1 SHSFGYDCKRRCNL
15 QLLDEQT
22 LVYVAGNILVLQ
34 DLISRQQRYLRSSG
48 GGGIGAITTHP
59 NKQYFAVGEK
69 GNHPDII
76 IYEYPSL
83 RPYRILRGGT
93 EQAYCHLDWSADG
106 ELLASVGASP
116 DYMLTLWDW
125 RQEDVML
132 SCKAVSQDV
141 YRVSFSPHNPGQLT
155 SCGSGHIKF
164 WKMASS
170 FTGLKLQGLMGHFGK
185 TTATDIESYVVLPDG
200 KVVSGS
206 DWGNLLLWN
215 GNSIK
220 VEICR
225 KEGRTCHT
233 GTSLPFAMEEG
244 QLLTIGADGAVRGWY
259 LETIDDADSQDE
271 GSRFELEPMNELVL
285 GHNVSLSSM
294 VRSGHHD
301 SFIWY
306 AQDAMGAIWKLDL
319 SFTHTTPDPEC
330 LFQFHCG
337 AIQGMDVSRS
347 SHLMATTALGRSVRV
362 FDFLSKKELTT
373 NRFNQGGTALCWAP
387 PQVERGRGLLVVGFE
402 DGVVRLLDV
411 FDPERLQ
418 MIPRRNRRGE
428 AELHL
433 RQAFKPHSTSV
444 SAVAY
449 DHNADMLATASSD
462 CTVFFFSV
470 GEKYRPLGFVRV
482 PGPVQ
487 ALEWSPRTHS
497 ESCLLVLCGT
507 GHVVEV
513 QSPDLELSEQR
524 QTYQLSTLS
533 TKAFCFKSI
542 KSRIQVPPTLHLHR
556 EEVAQRQA
564 LKEKRRREREEWFKQ
579 TQNYELESEEEQ
591 EEEKLPPI
599 HLPNPPSPLCCGFY
613 SQPGRFW
620 LSMGGYDA
628 GFLYHCEFSEDQG
641 QDPAQRQ
648 DEPFKALPIHNAEHD
663 PIVSVTFSS
672 EQHLLLC
679 GMTSGSL
686 RVYPLSPGDHN
697 LESMH
702 HYWNLSIHDNTYG
715 ALRHLRV
722 SHDELFVLTAGDDGN
737 IFSFSLLPP
746 EKRPQHVPHTKV
758 PSPQTGLEHEEVA
771 QDIDNPSAYS
781 IEMAKQMLE
790 SDRVQHVAEQKI
802 LRKRKTLGDLQ
813 KSVRL
818 LLSENQTLPLHVRL
832 QPQVWT
838 R

>member
-1 SHSFGYDCKRRCNL
+1 SHSFGYDCKRRANL

-34 DLISRQQRYLRSSG
+34 DLISRQQRYLRSCG

-69 GNHPDII
+69 GSYPDII
-76 IYEYPSL
+76 IYEYTSL

-93 EQAYCHLDWSADG
+93 ERAYCHLDFSTDG
-106 ELLASVGASP
+106 ELLASVGTSP

-125 RQEDVML
+125 RQEGVML

-141 YRVSFSPHNPGQLT
+141 YRISFSPHMPEQLT

-164 WKMASS
+164 WKMANT

-185 TTATDIESYVVLPDG
+185 TTTTDIESYVVLPDG

-206 DWGNLLLWN
+206 DWGNLLLWD

-225 KEGRTCHT
+225 KEGRTCHA
-233 GTSLPFAMEEG
+233 GIALPFAMEEG
-244 QLLTIGADGAVRGWY
+244 QLLTMGADGAVRGWD
-259 LETIDDADSQDE
+259 LESIDGADSQGD
-271 GSRFELEPMNELVL
+271 GGRLELEPMNELVI
-285 GHNVSLSSM
+285 GPNVSLTSV

-330 LFQFHCG
+330 LFHFHCG
-337 AIQGMDVSRS
+337 AIQGMDVSQS

-362 FDFLSKKELTT
+362 FDFLSKKELTFSH
-373 NRFNQGGTALCWAP
+373 FNQGGTALCWAP
-387 PQVERGRGLLVVGFE
+387 PQVERGGGLLTVGFE
-402 DGVVRLLDV
+402 DGMVRLLDV
-411 FDPERLQ
+411 FNPQKLQ
-418 MIPRRNRRGE
+418 ALPRQSHREE
-428 AELHL
+428 AKLRL

-462 CTVFFFSV
+462 CSVFFFSV
-470 GEKYRPLGFVRV
+470 GEKYQPLGFVLV
-482 PGPVQ
+482 PGPVR
-487 ALEWSPRTHS
+487 ALEWSPHSHS
-497 ESCLLVLCGT
+497 ESRLLVLCGT

-513 QSPDLELSEQR
+513 QSPELDLSVHR
-524 QTYQLSTLS
+524 QTYHLTTLS
-533 TKAFCFKSI
+533 TRAFCFKSI
-542 KSRIQVPPTLHLHR
+542 KSRFQVQPYTALAE
-556 EEVAQRQA
+556 EEVARWQA
-564 LKEKRRREREEWFKQ
+564 LKEKKHKEREERHRQ
-579 TQNYELESEEEQ
+579 THNYELEPEEAT

-599 HLPNPPSPLCCGFY
+599 HLPDPPSPLCCGFY
-613 SQPGRFW
+613 SEPGRFW

-641 QDPAQRQ
+641 LDPAQRQ
-648 DEPFKALPIHNAEHD
+648 DEPFKALPLHNAEQD
-663 PIVSVTFSS
+663 PVVSLTFSS
-672 EQHLLLC
+672 KRHLLLC

-686 RVYPLSPGDHN
+686 RVYPLSPGDYS

-702 HYWNLSIHDNTYG
+702 HYWTLSIHDNSYG
-715 ALRHLRV
+715 ALRHLRT
-722 SHDELFVLTAGDDGN
+722 SYDDQFVLTAGDDGN
-737 IFSFSLLPP
+737 IFSFSLLSP
-746 EKRPQHVPHTKV
+746 EELLQQGSRAKV
-758 PSPQTGLEHEEVA
+758 PSPRTGLEQEEVA
-771 QDIDNPSAYS
+771 QDIEDPSAYS
-781 IEMAKQMLE
+781 IEMRKQRLE
-790 SDRVQHVAEQKI
+790 SDRVRREAEQKI
-802 LRKRKTLGDLQ
+802 LRKRRTLEDLQ
-813 KSVRL
+813 KSYRL
-818 LLSENQTLPLHVRL
+818 LLSENQALPPHVCL
-832 QPQVWT
+832 QPEVWI